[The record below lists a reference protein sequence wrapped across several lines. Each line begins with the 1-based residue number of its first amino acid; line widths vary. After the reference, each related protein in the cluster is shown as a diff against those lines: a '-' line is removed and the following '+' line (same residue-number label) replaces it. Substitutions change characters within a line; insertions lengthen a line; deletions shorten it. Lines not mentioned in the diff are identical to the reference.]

1 MSSSRLMMVD
11 FSPCLRVFFLLTP
24 PKKRRHTTTTE
35 KKKEKKEMYARRLLA
50 FLSDLLFCGARRDTG
65 HSDYCPHGCV
75 YSGNL
80 DALYCSEY
88 RRFCDR
94 CVA

>member
-1 MSSSRLMMVD
+1 MFAGFFSSN
-11 FSPCLRVFFLLTP
+11 TP
-24 PKKRRHTTTTE
+24 Q
-35 KKKEKKEMYARRLLA
+35 KKKAHNDNRKEKRKKEMYARRLLA

>member
-1 MSSSRLMMVD
+1 
-11 FSPCLRVFFLLTP
+11 
-24 PKKRRHTTTTE
+24 
-35 KKKEKKEMYARRLLA
+35 MYARRLLA
-50 FLSDLLFCGARRDTG
+50 FLSDLLFCGTRRDTG
-65 HSDYCPHGCV
+65 YSDYCPHGCV